1 MKVVL
6 WMFAL
11 DHHNYARWLPAHINE
26 MSQLQQNHPSVY
38 AEFLKGK
45 FSVQKSNRKF
55 SRIAADQ
62 NHEQMNAKIKRVG
75 GAIGLTENETALQ
88 RWLICG
94 PEISQ
99 LLDEFEIINEGVNHV
114 QEHHDFSNSVQSIF
128 HKEVKS
134 LLPALEDVGNPF
146 DDDSNNLLDLET
158 KIFVPEMIAQILH
171 KLENVGEKQFQDFI
185 EQRVWKRSGP
195 LSDTISKNK
204 LSLYKAV
211 GSYSASRK
219 DEQLNTAK
227 YASLFS
233 RLFI

>member
-88 RWLICG
+88 R
-94 PEISQ
+94 
-99 LLDEFEIINEGVNHV
+99 
-114 QEHHDFSNSVQSIF
+114 
-128 HKEVKS
+128 
-134 LLPALEDVGNPF
+134 
-146 DDDSNNLLDLET
+146 
-158 KIFVPEMIAQILH
+158 
-171 KLENVGEKQFQDFI
+171 
-185 EQRVWKRSGP
+185 
-195 LSDTISKNK
+195 
-204 LSLYKAV
+204 
-211 GSYSASRK
+211 
-219 DEQLNTAK
+219 
-227 YASLFS
+227 
-233 RLFI
+233 

>member
-1 MKVVL
+1 MKVVP

-88 RWLICG
+88 R
-94 PEISQ
+94 
-99 LLDEFEIINEGVNHV
+99 
-114 QEHHDFSNSVQSIF
+114 
-128 HKEVKS
+128 
-134 LLPALEDVGNPF
+134 
-146 DDDSNNLLDLET
+146 
-158 KIFVPEMIAQILH
+158 
-171 KLENVGEKQFQDFI
+171 
-185 EQRVWKRSGP
+185 
-195 LSDTISKNK
+195 
-204 LSLYKAV
+204 
-211 GSYSASRK
+211 
-219 DEQLNTAK
+219 
-227 YASLFS
+227 
-233 RLFI
+233 

>member
-1 MKVVL
+1 MALWEKRQGCHPMFKLWNLILQLELLLFEFVKSIRSGNLHLYILTLMKIVP

-11 DHHNYARWLPAHINE
+11 DHHNYARWLPVYINE
-26 MSQLQQNHPSVY
+26 MSQLQQNHPRVY

-62 NHEQMNAKIKRVG
+62 NHEQMNAKIKEVG

-114 QEHHDFSNSVQSIF
+114 REHHDFFDSVQSIF

-158 KIFVPEMIAQILH
+158 KIVVPEIIAQILH
-171 KLENVGEKQFQDFI
+171 KLENDGEKQF
-185 EQRVWKRSGP
+185 
-195 LSDTISKNK
+195 
-204 LSLYKAV
+204 
-211 GSYSASRK
+211 
-219 DEQLNTAK
+219 
-227 YASLFS
+227 
-233 RLFI
+233 

>member
-1 MKVVL
+1 MKIVP

-11 DHHNYARWLPAHINE
+11 DHHNYARWLPVYINE
-26 MSQLQQNHPSVY
+26 MSQLQQNHPRVY

-62 NHEQMNAKIKRVG
+62 MNANIKEVG

-114 QEHHDFSNSVQSIF
+114 REHHDFFDSVQSIF

-158 KIFVPEMIAQILH
+158 KIVVPEIIAQILH
-171 KLENVGEKQFQDFI
+171 ELENDGEKQF
-185 EQRVWKRSGP
+185 
-195 LSDTISKNK
+195 
-204 LSLYKAV
+204 
-211 GSYSASRK
+211 
-219 DEQLNTAK
+219 
-227 YASLFS
+227 
-233 RLFI
+233 

>member
-1 MKVVL
+1 M
-6 WMFAL
+6 
-11 DHHNYARWLPAHINE
+11 
-26 MSQLQQNHPSVY
+26 
-38 AEFLKGK
+38 
-45 FSVQKSNRKF
+45 QKSNRKF

-134 LLPALEDVGNPF
+134 LLPALKDVGNPF
-146 DDDSNNLLDLET
+146 ADDSNNLLDLET

-219 DEQLNTAK
+219 DGQLNTAK